1 MSNHG
6 FPDDLTILS
15 QPETWAP
22 LKICIMATTNNNK
35 SVVKNVADNAWAGLC
50 WCGNALVSLGQWI
63 IVAIVLALLLVIVFN
78 PVMFLFW
85 SIVSPRRAA
94 RMLYAEDDFGLYSE
108 FVRDLNGWM
117 VALYP
122 FRMKKHF
129 MAVRGINNYSAKA
142 QCRYYRKTGR
152 RVSVL
157 KKMTNDALQQLWEG
171 EFSFEEKV
179 KIASSGIQ
187 LSDEQFAFLVDSK
200 RRTDEALAYLRQ
212 WTPNANKLRH
222 LIEYDEPEVLIPAIR
237 TYGLPAELISLV
249 FAEGKSEMI
258 AAVQEALVVYSHR
271 QTVLNTQ
278 RNDEKGRKEW
288 IVFCNTVKE
297 NKVRSNAQK
306 SMTVWQYDEF
316 HKAGHALDKEA
327 VEFFFA
333 KGDVSMCSRIFKY
346 EKDNGLVS
354 EKADALVTANPK
366 LTAALL
372 QVLSEKKA

>member
-15 QPETWAP
+15 QQETWAP
-22 LKICIMATTNNNK
+22 LKFDIMATTNNNK

-63 IVAIVLALLLVIVFN
+63 IVAIVLVMLLVFVFN

-85 SIVSPRRAA
+85 SVVSPGRAA
-94 RMLYAEDDFGLYSE
+94 QMLYGEGDLGLFSE

-129 MAVRGINNYSAKA
+129 MAVRGIDNYSAKA

-157 KKMTNDALQQLWEG
+157 GQMTNEAVQQLWEG
-171 EFSFEEKV
+171 EINFTEKV
-179 KIASSGIQ
+179 KIASSGMK
-187 LSDEQFAFLVDSK
+187 LSDKQFAFLVDNHQ
-200 RRTDEALAYLRQ
+200 TEEALAYIRK

-222 LIEYDEPEVLIPAIR
+222 LIEYDETEVLIPAIR
-237 TYGLPAELISLV
+237 IYGLPAELISLV
-249 FAEGKSEMI
+249 FAEGKSELI
-258 AAVQEALVVYSHR
+258 ADVQEALVAYSHR

-278 RNDEKGRKEW
+278 RSDESARKEW
-288 IVFCNTVKE
+288 LTFCNSVEKG
-297 NKVRSNAQK
+297 KIRSNAQK
-306 SMTVWQYDEF
+306 AMHGWQYDEF
-316 HKAGHALDKEA
+316 HKVGHTLDKEA

-333 KGDVSMCSRIFKY
+333 KGDVSMCIRIFKY
-346 EKDNGLVS
+346 EKDNGRVS
-354 EKADALVTANPK
+354 EKADALVAANQK

-372 QVLSEKKA
+372 QVLSEQKAA

>member
-6 FPDDLTILS
+6 FPDNLTILS
-15 QPETWAP
+15 QQETWAP
-22 LKICIMATTNNNK
+22 LKFDNMATTNNNK
-35 SVVKNVADNAWAGLC
+35 SVVKNVANNAWAGLC

-63 IVAIVLALLLVIVFN
+63 IVAIVLVMLLVFVFN

-85 SIVSPRRAA
+85 SVVSPGRAA
-94 RMLYAEDDFGLYSE
+94 QMLYGEGDLGLFSE

-129 MAVRGINNYSAKA
+129 MAVRGIENYSAKA

-157 KKMTNDALQQLWEG
+157 KQMTNDAVQKLWKSETN
-171 EFSFEEKV
+171 FNEKV
-179 KIASSGIQ
+179 KIASSGMQ
-187 LSDEQFAFLVDSK
+187 LSDEQFAYLVDNGQI
-200 RRTDEALAYLRQ
+200 TQALAYIRQ

-222 LIEYDEPEVLIPAIR
+222 LIKSDAHEVLVPAIK

-249 FAEGKSEMI
+249 FSEGKSELI
-258 AAVQEALVVYSHR
+258 ADVQEALVAYSHR

-278 RNDEKGRKEW
+278 RSDESARKEW
-288 IVFCNTVKE
+288 LTFCTSVEKG
-297 NKVRSNAQK
+297 KIRSNAQK
-306 SMTVWQYDEF
+306 AMHGWQYDEF
-316 HKAGHALDKEA
+316 HKVGHTLDKEA

-333 KGDVSMCSRIFKY
+333 KGDVSMCIRIFKY
-346 EKDNGLVS
+346 EKDNGRVS
-354 EKADALVTANPK
+354 EKADALVAANPK

-372 QVLSEKKA
+372 QVMSEQKAA

>member
-152 RVSVL
+152 RISVL
-157 KKMTNDALQQLWEG
+157 GQMTNEAVQQLWEG

-179 KIASSGIQ
+179 KIASSGMK
-187 LSDEQFAFLVDSK
+187 LSDEQFAFLVD
-200 RRTDEALAYLRQ
+200 RHQTEEALAYIRK
-212 WTPNANKLRH
+212 WTPNANKLRY
-222 LIEYDEPEVLIPAIR
+222 LIEYDETEVLIPAIR
-237 TYGLPAELISLV
+237 IYGLPAELISLV
-249 FAEGKSEMI
+249 FAEGKSELI
-258 AAVQEALVVYSHR
+258 ADVQEALVVYSHR

-278 RNDEKGRKEW
+278 RSDENGRKEW
-288 IVFCNTVKE
+288 LTFCNSVEKD
-297 NKVRSNAQK
+297 KIRSNAQK
-306 SMTVWQYDEF
+306 AMNGWQYDEF
-316 HKAGHALDKEA
+316 HKAGHALDASA

-333 KGDVSMCSRIFKY
+333 KGDVAMCIRIFKY
-346 EKDNGLVS
+346 EKDNGRVS
-354 EKADALVTANPK
+354 EKADALVAANPK

-372 QVLSEKKA
+372 QVLSEQKAA